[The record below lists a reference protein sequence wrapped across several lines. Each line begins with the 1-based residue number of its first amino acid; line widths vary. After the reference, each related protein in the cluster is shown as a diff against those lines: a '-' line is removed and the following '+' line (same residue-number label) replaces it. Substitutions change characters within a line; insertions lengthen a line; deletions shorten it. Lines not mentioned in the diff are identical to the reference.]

1 MAQGIT
7 QWIEQN
13 KTNDKSAEMRVL
25 ERAKRLEKKRLD
37 DGWRYIKVS
46 KSTEVFV
53 PCDKDGNPTEDGLR
67 RIRSITGEQ

>member
-1 MAQGIT
+1 MGQGIT

-13 KTNDKSAEMRVL
+13 KTNDKSAEKRVL

>member
-1 MAQGIT
+1 MGQGIT